1 MNLNKIFALSIILS
15 LVLLAGC
22 STTPE
27 KKLNTSMMPIKAEPE
42 FKTTPGSI
50 WTGINSRNRFFSD
63 FRARD
68 VGDIITVTILE
79 RTTAK
84 KEASTDTG
92 SSGSE
97 SSGVTSAFGM
107 PLDFGLS
114 NFANLGNKFSPSVG
128 GNRDS
133 SFAGSGSTE
142 RKGEITATIS
152 VRVIEVLSNGNLFV
166 EGRKETKVNR
176 EEQFIILSGVIR
188 PEDVSSFNTVSSD
201 YISDLNIE
209 LSGYGVIASKQKPGW
224 LGSVLDDVWPF

>member
-1 MNLNKIFALSIILS
+1 MNLKIKITLS
-15 LVLLAGC
+15 LLLSFAFLSGC

-27 KKLNTSMMPIKAEPE
+27 KKLDISSMPIRSVPE
-42 FKTTPGSI
+42 FKKSPGSI
-50 WTGINSRNRFFSD
+50 WTGTNSRNRFFSD

-97 SSGVTSAFGM
+97 NSAVTGAFGM
-107 PLDFGLS
+107 PLDFGMS

-128 GNRDS
+128 GSRDS
-133 SFAGSGSTE
+133 SFAGTGSTE

-152 VRVIEVLSNGNLFV
+152 VRVIEVLSNGNLYV

-188 PEDVSSFNTVSSD
+188 PEDVSSFNTVNSD
-201 YISDLNIE
+201 FISDLNIE
-209 LSGYGVIASKQKPGW
+209 LSGYGVVANKQKPGW
-224 LGSVLDDVWPF
+224 LSSVLDDVWPF